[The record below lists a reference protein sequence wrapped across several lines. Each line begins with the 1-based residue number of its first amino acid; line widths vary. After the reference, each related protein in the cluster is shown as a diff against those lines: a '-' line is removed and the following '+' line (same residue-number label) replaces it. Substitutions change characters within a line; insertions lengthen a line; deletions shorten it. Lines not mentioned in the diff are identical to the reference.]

1 MKSVEIIPPEGY
13 EIDKKNSTFEEIK
26 FKPIKCLTLEDVSTE
41 VIDEEK
47 ALAFKKLLQIAKYYN
62 GTWIPNWYKFNEYK
76 YYIIMCGDDYL
87 VTKCSTSPV
96 HFIYFKNKEDAQK
109 VIDNPNFRKTLDTLY
124 R

>member
-47 ALAFKKLLQIAKYYN
+47 ALAFKKLLQIAKYYK
-62 GTWIPNWYKFNEYK
+62 GTWVPN
-76 YYIIMCGDDYL
+76 
-87 VTKCSTSPV
+87 
-96 HFIYFKNKEDAQK
+96 
-109 VIDNPNFRKTLDTLY
+109 
-124 R
+124 

>member
-62 GTWIPNWYKFNEYK
+62 GTWIPNWYKFDECK
-76 YYIIMCGDDYL
+76 YYIVICGGEYFI
-87 VTKCSTSPV
+87 TKCTTSPQ

-109 VIDNPNFRKTLDTLY
+109 VIDNPNFKITLDILY